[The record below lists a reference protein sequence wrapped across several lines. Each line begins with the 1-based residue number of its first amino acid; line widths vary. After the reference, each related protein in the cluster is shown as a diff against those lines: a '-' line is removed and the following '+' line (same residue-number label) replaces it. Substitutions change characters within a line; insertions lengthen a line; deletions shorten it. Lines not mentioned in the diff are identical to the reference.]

1 MTRPEDQR
9 YMAMALAMGRRGL
22 GRQQPYSWPSVGCVL
37 VRDGRVVAR
46 GTTDAA
52 SRRHAERVALDRAG
66 EAARGATA
74 YVTLEPCAHH
84 GNTPPCADALIAAG
98 VARVVIALTDPNEMA
113 AGGAAR
119 LKAAGIEVVTGIRE
133 AEARRDHAGFLGLQ
147 ATGRP
152 FVTLKLATT
161 LDGRIATASGESR
174 WITGPD
180 ARRLVHAM
188 RARHDAVMV
197 GGGTARTDDPMLT
210 VRGLGET
217 RHPVRVV
224 VSRWL
229 DIPTAGRLAQSA
241 GEVPLWIVHDA
252 AARPDQIEPFEAL
265 GARCLPCVVAGA
277 QVSVPEALKVLGK
290 AGLTRVFCEGGGA
303 LAASLLAAGCVD
315 ELVTFHAGLLIGAEG
330 RPAVSVLGLERLADA
345 ERFRL
350 AETRAVGGD
359 TLSVWRRAN

>member
-1 MTRPEDQR
+1 
-9 YMAMALAMGRRGL
+9 MAMALAMGRRGL

-52 SRRHAERVALDRAG
+52 TRRHAERVALDRAG
-66 EAARGATA
+66 EAAKGATA

-98 VARVVIALTDPNEMA
+98 VTRVVIALTDPNEMA

-119 LKAAGIEVVTGIRE
+119 LRAAGIEVVTGIRE
-133 AEARRDHAGFLGLQ
+133 AEARRDHAGFLNIH

-152 FVTLKLATT
+152 FVTLKLAST

-174 WITGPD
+174 WITGPG

-197 GGGTARTDDPMLT
+197 GGGTARADDPMLT
-210 VRGLGET
+210 VRGMGDM
-217 RHPVRVV
+217 RQPVRIVL
-224 VSRWL
+224 SRWL
-229 DIPTAGRLAQSA
+229 DLPADGRLARSA
-241 GEVPLWIVHDA
+241 RDVPLWIVHDA
-252 AARPDQIEPFEAL
+252 AARPEQTAPFEDLGAICLPCAVLGAQISVTEAL
-265 GARCLPCVVAGA
+265 G
-277 QVSVPEALKVLGK
+277 VLGR
-290 AGLTRVFCEGGGA
+290 AGLTRIFCEGGGA

-315 ELVTFHAGLLIGAEG
+315 ELVTFHAGLVIGAEG
-330 RPAVSVLGLERLADA
+330 RPAVSVMGLERLADA

-350 AETRAVGGD
+350 VETRAVGGD
-359 TLSVWRRAN
+359 TLSIWRRAG